1 MRRHKIAAIYI
12 NRGTGDMVFPVMSI
26 PPTDTMAGDDTF
38 NAFMMYESEEEQKDQ
53 HDDWSDLFQEQQAEE
68 QAKVAGQAVAAL
80 GTPEGNDAPYFSSET
95 EAVVAPAFGGQL
107 PGTATLPPRSVE
119 PVPIIEDP
127 PQDPSAVLAAK
138 SKAKLPNKPLARTPW
153 WPVDGGAVPRA
164 GDWEGRDDEME
175 EVTAEEAAILDAQ
188 ARAARMRK
196 KKPRTQSTSYPVYT
210 PTYDFPPRPLDFAD
224 DQETWP
230 QLMPTD
236 DYDND
241 PYPFHVAAGDTGDD
255 GTGLYDPDQ
264 YNSNSNHNANTRG
277 VGMRPPAGLE
287 FPDPDPP
294 RQVNIGHESRPMP
307 APTLGQTTYPPHIA
321 STSREEAAAMAKNV
335 RNQRNIRS
343 QMYGSGG
350 GAASYRAPL
359 QRAEFP
365 LGMPHN
371 IHRWDPMALTQAVFG
386 EGEKTAAEQ
395 ADKKRI
401 DDYQRLLSED
411 AGFALPSKYGAGYPT
426 SQPTGHHSSSH
437 STSSRAAYGGYQEP
451 FLPAPPSEPTGY
463 HSSSHS
469 TGSRAA
475 FGAYQAPFSPTPNG
489 GPHDDYGGFQLYGED
504 PFDYSTPAYS
514 VPYRPF
520 PETGG
525 FDYQYQTAA
534 SQALHEVHVS
544 NFCEATDQ
552 NRDVAEVWLARFNGD
567 YMQAVRSF
575 FS

>member
-1 MRRHKIAAIYI
+1 MEFA
-12 NRGTGDMVFPVMSI
+12 VMSI
-26 PPTDTMAGDDTF
+26 PPKDTTADDDPFCTIRT
-38 NAFMMYESEEEQKDQ
+38 YESDEEQKDKYEEC
-53 HDDWSDLFQEQQAEE
+53 DDLFPEPQAEE
-68 QAKVAGQAVAAL
+68 QATVATQAIAPL
-80 GTPEGNDAPYFSSET
+80 GTQQGNDAPCFALDT
-95 EAVVAPAFGGQL
+95 EPVVAPTFAGQL
-107 PGTATLPPRSVE
+107 PGTATLPSRSGE

-138 SKAKLPNKPLARTPW
+138 GTAKPPDQPLKMTPLC
-153 WPVDGGAVPRA
+153 PVRDRS
-164 GDWEGRDDEME
+164 DIMRRFWEGSENGEWRRDDFFTCNVDEME
-175 EVTAEEAAILDAQ
+175 EVPAEEAAILDAR
-188 ARAARMRK
+188 ARAAHTPSTRKRM
-196 KKPRTQSTSYPVYT
+196 PRRPISHFGHT
-210 PTYDFPPRPLDFAD
+210 PSFDFPAPLLHFAD
-224 DQETWP
+224 DEETFP

-236 DYDND
+236 DYDDD
-241 PYPFHVAAGDTGDD
+241 PYPLHVAAGDTDDD
-255 GTGLYDPDQ
+255 GTGFYDPDR
-264 YNSNSNHNANTRG
+264 YNSNNNHNANTRG
-277 VGMRPPAGLE
+277 VGMRPPFGLG
-287 FPDPDPP
+287 FPGPD
-294 RQVNIGHESRPMP
+294 
-307 APTLGQTTYPPHIA
+307 AAATLGQKTYPPRIA

-335 RNQRNIRS
+335 RNQRNVS
-343 QMYGSGG
+343 SKMYGSGG

-426 SQPTGHHSSSH
+426 SQRTGHHSSSH

-552 NRDVAEVWLARFNGD
+552 NRVVAEEWLARFNGD